1 MKKFFS
7 DFKKF
12 ITRGNI
18 VDMAI
23 GVIIATAFTAIVTAL
38 TNKILMPIINWFLL
52 VVTGGKSLDAIY
64 TYLKWVP
71 LKDAEGNPTGE
82 VDLVNSIYI
91 DWGAFITAIINFL
104 LIAIVLFCILKVM
117 MSSQGYV
124 QARKAEVPTKEE
136 KAQLKEQGV
145 DMKNRKEVV
154 KATKELREKNKVV
167 VEPKPT
173 TDELLAQILEEMK
186 KQNEPKSKTK
196 AEKKDK
202 DEEKSE

>member
-52 VVTGGKSLDAIY
+52 VITGGKSLDSIY
-64 TYLKWVP
+64 TYLKWVS
-71 LKDAEGNPTGE
+71 LKDADGNPTGE

-91 DWGAFITAIINFL
+91 DWGAFLTAIINFL
-104 LIAIVLFCILKVM
+104 LIALVLFVILKVM
-117 MSSQGYV
+117 MSSQGYI
-124 QARKAEVPTKEE
+124 QAKKSEQPTKEE

-145 DMKNRKEVV
+145 DMKDHKQVI

-173 TDELLAQILEEMK
+173 TEELLTQILDEMK
-186 KQNEPKSKTK
+186 KQNEPKSKN
-196 AEKKDK
+196 EKKSK
-202 DEEKSE
+202 NEEKSE